1 MTADYLGAVLDAK
14 AAAAPLCP
22 VQQSVLGALA
32 ELGGLT
38 AARLAEHLGCER
50 ASVDQSLRT
59 LRDRGLVR
67 IAEYR
72 RRAGKSA
79 GVYVITTTG
88 RTELA
93 AAKRGAA

>member
-1 MTADYLGAVLDAK
+1 MTRHLLDEVLDRQ
-14 AAAAPLCP
+14 AAAAPLGP

-38 AARLAEHLGCER
+38 AAQLAEHLGCER

-59 LRDRGLVR
+59 LRDRGLARV
-67 IAEYR
+67 AEYQ